1 MAYRTYRNLY
11 RIRPSLSSIGQGR
24 QRIRLPRGIQITGD
38 TAILTSVL
46 WLPCSI
52 IIGPLLA
59 HYIPVSPFL
68 LGLPVAGM
76 IGYQLGKMDP
86 AGKTVVAYLYDFVR
100 YLFRSKVHD
109 GWESRPNPK
118 GRPESLSWSARVS
131 LVEDGRVASLPA
143 KGRVTQL
150 ELRVPAH
157 VKVRKGDVIV
167 QHRGRPLKPGWYEI
181 TAEGKVSVKRLPPKL
196 KRS

>member
-24 QRIRLPRGIQITGD
+24 YRIRLPRGMQITGD
-38 TAILTSVL
+38 TAILTAVL

-52 IIGPLLA
+52 TVGPFLSY
-59 HYIPVSPFL
+59 YIPLGPFL
-68 LGLPVAGM
+68 LGLGVAGI
-76 IGYQLGKMDP
+76 IGYQLSKLDP
-86 AGKTVVAYLYDFVR
+86 AGKTVVLYLYDFVR

-118 GRPESLSWSARVS
+118 GRPESVSWSARVS

-157 VKVRKGDVIV
+157 VKVKKGEVII
-167 QHRGRPLKPGWYEI
+167 QHRGKRLSPGWYEI
-181 TAEGKVSVKRLPPKL
+181 TEGKVMPKRLPPKL